1 MSIVEILMR
10 SISGYIFII
19 PGIILYFGALR
30 KSAKRQTPLHIT
42 TAFIFCYYLIGILT
56 MTGIGKLKAFDPTLV
71 LVPFRDMISGPIDTM
86 LNIILFVPL
95 GFSCR
100 YCIKSIDILAVL
112 HWSVFFC
119 HYLLKLSRCSVEE
132 RQI

>member
-1 MSIVEILMR
+1 MSIMEILIR

-30 KSAKRQTPLHIT
+30 KSAKRQILLHIT

-56 MTGIGKLKAFDPTLV
+56 MTGIGKLKAFEPTLV
-71 LVPFRDMISGPIDTM
+71 LVPFRDMISGPIDTI

-95 GFSCR
+95 GFSYR
-100 YCIKSIDILAVL
+100 YCIRNMGILAVL
-112 HWSVFFC
+112 HWLVFFC